1 MLSYI
6 YKHAPNPPSRLSFFR
21 FLFFCPLPTPLRL
34 CWTAKRRRHETS
46 DLCTRNEHG
55 PSPFCRDRRH
65 VRLFH
70 LLFPFYG
77 RFVFPFFHC
86 TNRRKGKKKKTE
98 REQERTKKER
108 KKKRG
113 GNLLSETH
121 HATRIRLFS
130 RPRVLRYYQQECASR
145 LERLLSGRHRPWA
158 KLVTDAD
165 WKREWD
171 ERKREICGRC
181 RVDELDL
188 AAHETNRQTTER
200 CAFRTRPYLLADL
213 FPCNSLRG
221 VHPHIFLARIAPH
234 DPIYLDLS
242 INGV

>member
-6 YKHAPNPPSRLSFFR
+6 YKHAPNPPSRLSFFS
-21 FLFFCPLPTPLRL
+21 FSFFFCPLPTPLRL

-55 PSPFCRDRRH
+55 PLPFAGIDVMSVFFIFC
-65 VRLFH
+65 
-70 LLFPFYG
+70 FPFMDG
-77 RFVFPFFHC
+77 SFFPSFIVQIGE
-86 TNRRKGKKKKTE
+86 RAKKKKTE

-158 KLVTDAD
+158 KLVTDATIENENEM
-165 WKREWD
+165 KERE
-171 ERKREICGRC
+171 RY
-181 RVDELDL
+181 VAVAELTSL
-188 AAHETNRQTTER
+188 ILPLMRQTGKR
-200 CAFRTRPYLLADL
+200 LKDARF
-213 FPCNSLRG
+213 
-221 VHPHIFLARIAPH
+221 VHGHICS
-234 DPIYLDLS
+234 PIYFHVIVYVVCILTYS
-242 INGV
+242 

>member
-1 MLSYI
+1 MNTVSLPFAGIDVMSVFFI
-6 YKHAPNPPSRLSFFR
+6 FCFPFMDGSFF
-21 FLFFCPLPTPLRL
+21 
-34 CWTAKRRRHETS
+34 
-46 DLCTRNEHG
+46 
-55 PSPFCRDRRH
+55 PSFIVQIGERA
-65 VRLFH
+65 
-70 LLFPFYG
+70 
-77 RFVFPFFHC
+77 
-86 TNRRKGKKKKTE
+86 KKKKTE

-108 KKKRG
+108 KKRERG

-234 DPIYLDLS
+234 NPIYLDLS